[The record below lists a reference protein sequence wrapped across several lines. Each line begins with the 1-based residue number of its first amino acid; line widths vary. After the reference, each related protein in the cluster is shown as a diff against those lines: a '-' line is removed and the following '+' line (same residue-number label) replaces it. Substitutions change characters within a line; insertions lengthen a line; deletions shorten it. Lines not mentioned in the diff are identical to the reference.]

1 MNEEQKARVQELV
14 AELDSLVPRTD
25 AVVVLR
31 QYGGGCD
38 ESEMIS
44 TETGYLRLGIELLK
58 APLLPSA
65 KDDKE
70 ALTLDVDWEYLI
82 AERSDIGFHLFH
94 LDNTLEPDAAF
105 VPEPKPP
112 WKNRAAELACSLVCL
127 LLMTVFGAGVIAIMQ
142 WIFR

>member
-1 MNEEQKARVQELV
+1 MSEEQKARVQDLV

-38 ESEMIS
+38 ESEMIG

-82 AERSDIGFHLFH
+82 AERSDVSFHMFH
-94 LDNTLEPDAAF
+94 VDNALEPDATY
-105 VPEPKPP
+105 VPTPRQA
-112 WKNRAAELACSLVCL
+112 WKDKAAGFACGAVCL
-127 LLMTVFGAGVIAIMQ
+127 LLITVFGIGIVTVIQ
-142 WIFR
+142 WMLR